1 MQTREEKRTFKTL
14 QTCKTLE
21 WLSEE
26 LKAYFLEPTR
36 GPYRKPKNVKKKMK
50 GLKTTRRGKNRKQTN
65 TEKQGRQNT
74 LKLLKNM

>member
-50 GLKTTRRGKNRKQTN
+50 GLKTTRTGKNRKQTK
-65 TEKQGRQNT
+65 TQ
-74 LKLLKNM
+74 KNKEDRTHLNS